1 MDLRDA
7 AAYHAL
13 VLSSEGASL
22 ATQRN
27 YLFYWRRLIDYCDD
41 TSTSA
46 DLDRFGA
53 ELIRAAAS
61 WYRGQVRPGSSRGGA
76 QAVRQFVQRMNTAGG
91 FLVKEGIIPEE
102 QWRRVTAPRI
112 GKLSRQPFNQQ
123 EIAAMWGSCA
133 RTRNKER
140 DEALFLLLL
149 DTGMRIGEAASL
161 TLSHVDL
168 AQHRLIVGAD
178 AKGKRERIVPVGS
191 GDRRDGGRT
200 VMAIRRYLSVR
211 PGNRFDHDRLFL
223 SGSGHPM
230 LASGLSDS
238 IKHLGRL
245 AGVDNPIPHRLRH
258 TFATQYLQE
267 YPGDEIGLRRIVGHI
282 SDGVLVDYV
291 HFSQS
296 VIAERAGRV
305 ALSERWLGAG
315 RSIPTVPAWRTAP
328 VGSPEQRPTSADSDH
343 AARHRQ
349 SR

>member
-13 VLSSEGASL
+13 VLNSEGASL

-27 YLFYWRRLIDYCDD
+27 YLFYWKRLLEYCDES
-41 TSTSA
+41 STPVG
-46 DLDRFGA
+46 LDQFTP
-53 ELIRAAAS
+53 ELLRAAS
-61 WYRGQVRPGSSRGGA
+61 NWYRGNTRPGSSRGGA

-91 FLVKEGIIPEE
+91 FLIKESLIPEA
-102 QWRRVTAPRI
+102 QFRRVKAPRI
-112 GKLSRQPFNQQ
+112 GKLSRQPFTQQ
-123 EIAAMWGSCA
+123 EIAAMWGSCS

-149 DTGMRIGEAASL
+149 DTGMRIGEAAGL
-161 TLSHVDL
+161 TLAHVDL

-200 VMAIRRYLSVR
+200 VAAIRRYLAVR

-223 SGSGHPM
+223 TSEGHPI

-238 IKHLGRL
+238 IQHLGRL
-245 AGVDNPIPHRLRH
+245 AGVENPIPHRLRH
-258 TFATQYLQE
+258 TMATMWLQD
-267 YPGDEIGLRRIVGHI
+267 YPGDEIGLRRIIGHI
-282 SDGVLVDYV
+282 SDGVLADYV
-291 HFSQS
+291 HFSQT
-296 VIAERAGRV
+296 VLAQRAGRV

-315 RSIPTVPAWRTAP
+315 RSLPTVPAWRSAP
-328 VGSPEQRPTSADSDH
+328 VGSPDQRPTGTDSDH
-343 AARHRQ
+343 TARRRRSQ
-349 SR
+349 